1 MSCPAPILTGNPVP
15 LAMKT
20 NRTDIEDSFKAY
32 LKDIRGLNPLTPAEE
47 MNLARDG
54 GTDALHKLVE
64 RNLKYVVM
72 VANRYKGMGM
82 SISDLVNEGN
92 IGMITAAH
100 RFKYE
105 KGVKFITYASWWVRQ
120 AILRALAE
128 QARVVRLPVKQAGLL
143 SRITRAVE
151 TMSKEL
157 QREPRVDEVARRLRI
172 KLPTLEIILRVY
184 RDYVSLDS
192 PISDDNRLS
201 YIDLLQPDM
210 EMSLEEDFIRLCLH
224 HDMAKLLDELPAR
237 DSAVLRMR
245 YGFVDAPMTLD
256 EIGKRMGLTRERV
269 RQIEKAAKDKLRMKT
284 KVGILEDY
292 LR

>member
-1 MSCPAPILTGNPVP
+1 
-15 LAMKT
+15 MKT
-20 NRTDIEDSFKAY
+20 NKADIEDSFRAY
-32 LKDIRGLNPLTPAEE
+32 LKDIRGLTPLTHAEE
-47 MNLARDG
+47 MKLARDG
-54 GTDALHKLVE
+54 GVDAIHKLVE

-72 VANRYKGMGM
+72 VASRYKGMGM
-82 SISDLVNEGN
+82 SMSDLVNEGN

-100 RFKYE
+100 RFKSE

-128 QARVVRLPVKQAGLL
+128 QARVVRLPLKQAGLL

-151 TMSKEL
+151 LLTKEL
-157 QREPRVDEVARRLRI
+157 HREPRVDEVARRLRI
-172 KLPTLEIILRVY
+172 KLSTLEIILRVY
-184 RDYVSLDS
+184 RDYISLDS

-201 YIDLLQPDM
+201 YMDILQPES

-224 HDMAKLLDELPAR
+224 HDMSKLLDELPVR
-237 DSAVLRMR
+237 DAAILRMR
-245 YGFVDAPMTLD
+245 YGFENPPMTL
-256 EIGKRMGLTRERV
+256 EEVGKMMGLTRERV
-269 RQIEKAAKDKLRMKT
+269 RQIEKAAKEKLRMKT